1 MASYVGR
8 ENLFLFIIL
17 VFGVFTFVQSTIN
30 GSELPIHDA
39 PVVNVHDFNQSSR
52 FENSISVQKV
62 AEQRFRP
69 DAVPAAQGN
78 DIQQKSGGQPQVL
91 ILDSTECRQDVQRL
105 CSPKL
110 QKDNFAILDC
120 LQDAEE
126 ESVNEV
132 CLYFL
137 YQYKR
142 NLTLDMRFDSA
153 AKQVCSQELEMHPH
167 SQGATLECLAKHLA
181 TLSSQCKRQLLRV
194 AELQSDDYHMDRPLY
209 YACREDRER
218 FCEKIPAGAGKVFE
232 CLFKHKFEQEMSK
245 NCREKLV
252 QRQQMIAEDVKIDK
266 TFFIACKPDID
277 KYNCFFNH
285 NDVDVRRS
293 TVLLCLQNAMK
304 KDLAVTPECIAEMS
318 EMRRSLMSDY
328 QISPEIAIRCNIEIN
343 ERCLGIQSEGQT
355 LHCLMGLANMRNNF
369 EYSISVECKAALED
383 LIREADP
390 VSNFRIDRVLA
401 EACEP
406 VVNTICRD
414 IPSSDGGRVMN
425 CLMENLDNTKFMT
438 EDCEEKLMEIQYFVV
453 RDFRLDPRLY
463 KYCHKE
469 AKELC
474 HASDD
479 WYNAKTYS
487 ADNSP
492 MVLPCLYRHMKDKD
506 QQVTRACKHEIRRT
520 LRQRAKSVDL
530 EPEIEDKC
538 IFYLARYCSNA
549 TSSRIEKGAEIACLQ
564 DMFEKLDDDC
574 RKAIGN
580 FTEDEDE
587 DIELDNILMRSCTPM
602 LKRFCQSEMG
612 RDTDAS
618 DVMSCLIEHKHDEEM
633 DPKCAAGIEHHQLI
647 TLKDYRF
654 SHKFKEA
661 CKESVIKH
669 CNKMTEKS
677 QVVSCLS
684 EIVRNDILLENKHR
698 ISHECRKQLKVEV
711 LRRGENIDLD
721 PELKSAC
728 RNDVSKYCRT
738 KHPGDAQ
745 IIECL
750 KENEDE
756 LSKECFRVVF
766 KREKDEAFLGDY
778 TLFTVCKPMIKK
790 YCQVTDRMDD
800 IFDCLKKQ
808 KNLPEFDG
816 KCGMFVSRRQIQEN
830 KDYRLNPSLQN
841 SCKMDIENFCKTV
854 IEKNK
859 DDQLMEGE
867 VIQCLKQ
874 RFVKKML
881 SKKCTDEIYEIIKEA
896 AKDYR
901 QDPVLAKACKM
912 EIQMYCREELEKL
925 ETDGDDGGQIEE
937 CLKERLFDKKINQS
951 SRCFQEVLRLS
962 VEVKIDVNV
971 DPILHSTCQND
982 INRYCGDVPAKEG
995 RQMTCLLSIQE
1006 DHPATLNTK
1015 CLKLLQQRKALWE
1028 LSAKISPPESF
1039 EEKYNQVMESPARHM
1054 QFYLMGIFMIGV
1066 VLILSVGTTCG
1077 RVLIGIKVPS
1087 HVKVPF
1093 SNI

>member
-1 MASYVGR
+1 
-8 ENLFLFIIL
+8 
-17 VFGVFTFVQSTIN
+17 
-30 GSELPIHDA
+30 
-39 PVVNVHDFNQSSR
+39 
-52 FENSISVQKV
+52 
-62 AEQRFRP
+62 
-69 DAVPAAQGN
+69 
-78 DIQQKSGGQPQVL
+78 
-91 ILDSTECRQDVQRL
+91 
-105 CSPKL
+105 
-110 QKDNFAILDC
+110 
-120 LQDAEE
+120 
-126 ESVNEV
+126 
-132 CLYFL
+132 
-137 YQYKR
+137 
-142 NLTLDMRFDSA
+142 MRFDSA
-153 AKQVCSQELEMHPH
+153 AKQVCSQELEMFPDCKSEPDGQGMKIPCLVEHLDEPKISPNCRQYLTRMAAIVFSDYRLIYKFADVCKDDISKTDCGRVKDSEKHPH

-181 TLSSQCKRQLLRV
+181 TLSPQCKRQLLRV

-232 CLFKHKFEQEMSK
+232 CLFKHKFEREMSK

-266 TFFIACKPDID
+266 TFLIACKPDID

-293 TVLLCLQNAMK
+293 TALLCLENAMK
-304 KDLAVTPECIAEMS
+304 KDLAVTPECMAEMG

-328 QISPEIAIRCNIEIN
+328 QISPEIVIRCNKEIN
-343 ERCLGIQSEGQT
+343 EKCRGLQSEGRT
-355 LHCLMGLANMRNNF
+355 LHCLMDMANVRKNPDIDHR
-369 EYSISVECKAALED
+369 ISVECKAALED

-390 VSNFRIDRVLA
+390 VSNFKIDRVLA

-453 RDFRLDPRLY
+453 RDFRLDPSLY

-538 IFYLARYCSNA
+538 MFYLARYCSNA
-549 TSSRIEKGAEIACLQ
+549 TSSHIEKGAEIACLQ

-669 CNKMTEKS
+669 CNKMTEKA

-698 ISHECRKQLKVEV
+698 IPHECRKQLKVEV

-728 RNDVSKYCRT
+728 RNDVSKYCRD

-750 KENEDE
+750 KENEDK
-756 LSKECFRVVF
+756 LSKDCFRVVF
-766 KREKDEAFLGDY
+766 KREKDEATLGDY
-778 TLFTVCKPMIKK
+778 TLFTVCKQMIKK

-800 IFDCLKKQ
+800 ILDCLKKQ

-816 KCGMFVSRRQIQEN
+816 KCRMFVSRRQIQEN

-841 SCKMDIENFCKTV
+841 SCRMDIEKFCKTV

-901 QDPVLAKACKM
+901 QDPVLAKACKT

-962 VEVKIDVNV
+962 VEVKIDVNI

-982 INRYCGDVPAKEG
+982 INRYCGDVPSGEG

-1006 DHPATLNTK
+1006 DRPAKLNTK

-1028 LSAKISPPESF
+1028 LSARVAPPESF
-1039 EEKYNQVMESPARHM
+1039 EEIYNQVIDSPARH
-1054 QFYLMGIFMIGV
+1054 YLLGILMTV
-1066 VLILSVGTTCG
+1066 VVFILCVGITCG
-1077 RVLIGIKVPS
+1077 RVTKRVA
-1087 HVKVPF
+1087 KEQK
-1093 SNI
+1093 NK